1 MERGMVLDFF
11 LRHQITHHIN
21 LTDFYASDLTSMTP
35 QYVYRSACLEVKGFV
50 KHSFAVIFLLI
61 EFVIYFSV
69 CSQRIQK
76 QEQSLSMVNLVT
88 INSQTV
94 MKTCVTSWI
103 KCLIHIL
110 KVINSNPV
118 NSLSLLNVSQL
129 IFSSVIAHQVS

>member
-11 LRHQITHHIN
+11 LCHQITHHIN

-35 QYVYRSACLEVKGFV
+35 QNVYRSACLEVKGFV
-50 KHSFAVIFLLI
+50 KHSFAVILLLI

-76 QEQSLSMVNLVT
+76 QEQSLSMVKLVT

-94 MKTCVTSWI
+94 MKTSMTSWI